1 MVSMRSKEAL
11 RTESKGGTERVRGES
26 CGLSLFF
33 MRYHDIPPKE
43 WTSYYGSVY
52 RCNHPV
58 YRVCTLYREQGKG
71 LCVIQQRY
79 NEKTKATY
87 WSAIDPWLT
96 DKIYLHEGFRQYFD
110 SHAKKK
116 NAKGEYP
123 TVTVRQIMW
132 ALRMKP
138 LKKERWETVFD
149 LTRKILRALWDE
161 GSRKGEC
168 NMNES
173 IFKKIWNYSITVGQ
187 MIMTAIAM
195 AIVTVIVWLLCRA
208 FRPSKD

>member
-1 MVSMRSKEAL
+1 MRSKEAL

-33 MRYHDIPPKE
+33 M
-43 WTSYYGSVY
+43 SYYGSVY

-116 NAKGEYP
+116 NAK

-149 LTRKILRALWDE
+149 RSLI
-161 GSRKGEC
+161 
-168 NMNES
+168 
-173 IFKKIWNYSITVGQ
+173 
-187 MIMTAIAM
+187 
-195 AIVTVIVWLLCRA
+195 
-208 FRPSKD
+208 

>member
-1 MVSMRSKEAL
+1 
-11 RTESKGGTERVRGES
+11 
-26 CGLSLFF
+26 

-71 LCVIQQRY
+71 LCVIH
-79 NEKTKATY
+79 
-87 WSAIDPWLT
+87 L
-96 DKIYLHEGFRQYFD
+96 LEGFRQFFD

-149 LTRKILRALWDE
+149 RSLI
-161 GSRKGEC
+161 
-168 NMNES
+168 
-173 IFKKIWNYSITVGQ
+173 
-187 MIMTAIAM
+187 
-195 AIVTVIVWLLCRA
+195 
-208 FRPSKD
+208 